1 MEQIFT
7 PTRVANIT
15 RFLVPIAAVIVFAV
29 WFSVTPPGILGKA
42 DAIGYAICH
51 RIDERSFHIG
61 GRQLPLCARCT
72 GEFFSA
78 AVSLI
83 FFSLVSPKK
92 SGMPGWKIGIPLLI
106 FFVAF
111 GIDGSNSYLY
121 LLKTTAPGF
130 LDKIPNLYMPNN
142 TLRLLTGSGMGIA
155 LASIL
160 YPAFNQSVWKT
171 YDKEPVL
178 TWKKLAILVAIVFGV
193 DLAILTESPVV
204 LLPIAFLSVLGV
216 LALLIMV
223 FSMVWLLIMR
233 QENAF
238 TSLKEL
244 WLPFLAGT
252 TLAFLMITVIDLLRF
267 KLTGTWGGF
276 PLG

>member
-1 MEQIFT
+1 
-7 PTRVANIT
+7 
-15 RFLVPIAAVIVFAV
+15 
-29 WFSVTPPGILGKA
+29 
-42 DAIGYAICH
+42 
-51 RIDERSFHIG
+51 
-61 GRQLPLCARCT
+61 
-72 GEFFSA
+72 
-78 AVSLI
+78 
-83 FFSLVSPKK
+83 
-92 SGMPGWKIGIPLLI
+92 
-106 FFVAF
+106 
-111 GIDGSNSYLY
+111 
-121 LLKTTAPGF
+121 
-130 LDKIPNLYMPNN
+130 
-142 TLRLLTGSGMGIA
+142 MGIT

-178 TWKKLAILVAIVFGV
+178 TWKKLGILVGLVFVV
-193 DLAILTESPVV
+193 DLAILTESPIV

-216 LALLIMV
+216 LALLIVV

-244 WLPFLAGT
+244 WMPFLAGI